1 MRKLP
6 ALVKLDNAEVKKE
19 ERTAASRLN
28 FEQIFQENP
37 SVIQA
42 PAQSVSTSQQY
53 GSAKQKRPSTPTVF

>member
-53 GSAKQKRPSTPTVF
+53 GSAK